1 MTVGA
6 FSIVAKAL
14 ASEARG
20 FAIRG
25 AIDSGARHVRK
36 RSDARP
42 GSSAAI
48 VDASIE
54 PIRVGRNFILSLLM
68 SMGRVTET
76 VSNPK
81 ANQTEPM
88 YSTMA
93 VGLSR
98 KQSIMTQRLR

>member
-6 FSIVAKAL
+6 FSIVAKAS
-14 ASEARG
+14 ASEARD

-25 AIDSGARHVRK
+25 AIDSGARHARK

-54 PIRVGRNFILSLLM
+54 PIRVVRNFILSLLM

-81 ANQTEPM
+81 ANQMEPM
-88 YSTMA
+88 FSTMA

-98 KQSIMTQRLR
+98 DQSIMTQRLR